1 MTGAQYGLNGRMG
14 MNSNTESQNKMILEH
29 MKKIGSIDDTA
40 ARDLYGCRRLPA
52 RINDL
57 RKSGHT
63 IQTIM
68 TEGENRF
75 GRKIIYARYILM
87 EA

>member
-1 MTGAQYGLNGRMG
+1 MENK
-14 MNSNTESQNKMILEH
+14 NTQSEMILNH
-29 MKKIGSIDDTA
+29 MKTIGAIDDTD

-57 RKSGHT
+57 RKDGHR

-68 TEGENRF
+68 TKGKNRF
-75 GRKIIYARYILM
+75 GRTVNYARYILM
-87 EA
+87 EAS

>member
-1 MTGAQYGLNGRMG
+1 

-29 MKKIGSIDDTA
+29 MRTIGAITQDDA
-40 ARDLYGCRRLPA
+40 KELYACTRLPA

-57 RKSGHT
+57 RKSGHS
-63 IQTIM
+63 IQTI
-68 TEGENRF
+68 TTHGVNRF
-75 GRKIIYARYILM
+75 GRKIKYARYILM